1 MTREGGSTYV
11 AESSKII
18 ELSGKSAQ
26 WQTCYTFTFFDEFI
40 TLNSEVGVGT
50 TEEEDHSRSERD
62 VWQSIYGGGNGYK
75 LKAKTGSS
83 PGSELPAD
91 SPINAPSPP
100 AIPWLHISFSN
111 QM

>member
-1 MTREGGSTYV
+1 MYH
-11 AESSKII
+11 
-18 ELSGKSAQ
+18 
-26 WQTCYTFTFFDEFI
+26 TFENCFDEFI

-50 TEEEDHSRSERD
+50 TEEEDHSRSECD

-75 LKAKTGSS
+75 LKTKIGSS
-83 PGSELPAD
+83 PGSELPAV

-100 AIPWLHISFSN
+100 AIPWLHISSSD